1 MTLRG
6 RILLAVATA
15 ATATVMLAA
24 PAGAAHVSCGQTIT
38 QSTTLHDD
46 LGPCPNFGLIIETDG
61 VKLDLNGH
69 SIVGV
74 AAVGDGAGVLVRNA
88 HGAKVTNGTVRGF
101 DGGVVIENGGGNSV
115 THVTAR
121 DNIGQSAAQ
130 FALVT
135 RYGDGIAVLGS
146 SDNHL
151 GENTAVNNGP
161 FSGIGLYER
170 PDNDHSYPPAPTER
184 NSVKRNVVEDNQACR
199 INRTTGARSTCDNDG
214 IRVEPGAG
222 PDNAIMDNVVRR
234 NGLDGIA
241 LFSDADD
248 NVVMRN
254 VVQGNGFWG
263 AVPGDG
269 IRVFGS
275 RNTIHRNE
283 STDNASAGISVGRRT
298 GAAMGSLPVS
308 PVTGIQR
315 GTLNNIM
322 RNVALRNVRWDLWD
336 SNPCG
341 LNTWKRN
348 TFQTG
353 AYCVE

>member
-6 RILLAVATA
+6 RILLAAVTA
-15 ATATVMLAA
+15 AAATMVFVSPAA
-24 PAGAAHVSCGQTIT
+24 AAHVSCGQTIT
-38 QSTTLHDD
+38 QTTVLHGD
-46 LGPCPNFGLIIETDG
+46 LGPCPNNGLIVATDG

-69 SIVGV
+69 SIIGV
-74 AAVGDGAGVLVRNA
+74 ASTGDGAGVLVRNA
-88 HGAKVTNGTVRGF
+88 RGVKVTNGTVRGF
-101 DGGVVIENGGGNSV
+101 DGGVVIENGGANSV
-115 THVTAR
+115 THITAR

-130 FALVT
+130 FALVN

-146 SDNHL
+146 SDNHIAD
-151 GENTAVNNGP
+151 NTTVNNGP

-170 PDNDHSYPPAPTER
+170 PDNDHTYPAAPTER
-184 NSVKRNVVEDNQACR
+184 NSVMGNVVQDNRACR
-199 INRTTGARSTCDNDG
+199 VNRATGNPSTCDNDG

-222 PDNAIMDNVVRR
+222 PDNMIKDNVVRG

-241 LFSDADD
+241 IFSDADE
-248 NVVMRN
+248 NVIMRN
-254 VVQGNGFWG
+254 VVQANGFFG
-263 AVPGDG
+263 AVTGDG

-275 RNTIHRNE
+275 YNKIHRNE
-283 STDNASAGISVGRRT
+283 STENRSAGISVGRRT
-298 GAAMGSLPVS
+298 GAAMGSLPNNAT
-308 PVTGIQR
+308 TGNPR
-315 GTLNNIM
+315 GIGNEIT
-322 RNVALRNVRWDLWD
+322 RNVALRNVRIDLWD

>member
-1 MTLRG
+1 MMLRG
-6 RILLAVATA
+6 RLVLALVIAAA
-15 ATATVMLAA
+15 ATMVLVSPAA
-24 PAGAAHVSCGQTIT
+24 AAHVGCGQTIT
-38 QSTTLHDD
+38 QTTVLHDD
-46 LGPCPNFGLIIETDG
+46 LGPCPNNGLIIATDG

-69 SIVGV
+69 AIVGT
-74 AAVGDGAGVLVRNA
+74 AGTGDGAGVLVRNA
-88 HGAKVTNGTVRGF
+88 RGVKVTNGTVRGF

-115 THVTAR
+115 TKVTAR

-130 FALVT
+130 FALVN

-146 SDNHL
+146 SDNHIAD
-151 GENTAVNNGP
+151 NTTVNNGP

-170 PDNDHSYPPAPTER
+170 PDADHSYPAAPTER
-184 NSVKRNVVEDNQACR
+184 NSVMGNVVEDNQACR
-199 INRTTGARSTCDNDG
+199 ISRTTGARSTCDNDG

-222 PDNAIMDNVVRR
+222 PDNVTKDNVVRR

-241 LFSDADD
+241 LFSDADG

-254 VVQGNGFWG
+254 LVEGNGRWG
-263 AVPGDG
+263 AVAGDG

-275 RNTIHRNE
+275 FNTIHRNE
-283 STDNASAGISVGRRT
+283 AYDNASAGISVGRRT
-298 GAAMGSLPVS
+298 GAAMGSLPNNAT
-308 PVTGIQR
+308 TGNPR
-315 GTLNNIM
+315 GIGNNIM
-322 RNVALRNVRWDLWD
+322 RNVALHNIRYDLWD

-348 TFQTG
+348 TFVFG